1 MVTRAAFGTGETA
14 RDPLNQDRIIDLE
27 LDDDAERRIPLL
39 QKLVEGCRLRKRPR
53 EAVENKAILA
63 VRLCD
68 ALVDDSDDQLVRN
81 QLPALHDRLDLL
93 AKLRARLDRS
103 PQHVS
108 RR

>member
-1 MVTRAAFGTGETA
+1 MVARAALGTGKTA
-14 RDPLNQDRIIDLE
+14 RDPLDQDRIIDLE
-27 LDDDAERRIPLL
+27 LNDEVELLIPLL
-39 QKLVEGCRLRKRPR
+39 QKIVEGCRLRKCPGK
-53 EAVENKAILA
+53 AVENKAILA

-103 PQHVS
+103 PQHIS